1 MKVNMNGSV
10 FLFRLSI
17 HQCASPGA
25 PILVIPAVNMKPP
38 FVVDLNNSLSPSL
51 FRVGVFL
58 LLPGFAAAPSTR
70 EQVGRKQMSGLVNPW
85 KREDSKAG
93 AENLGGE

>member
-1 MKVNMNGSV
+1 
-10 FLFRLSI
+10 
-17 HQCASPGA
+17 
-25 PILVIPAVNMKPP
+25 LVIPAVNIEPP
-38 FVVDLNNSLSPSL
+38 FVIDLNNRLSSSL
-51 FRVGVFL
+51 FRVDVFL